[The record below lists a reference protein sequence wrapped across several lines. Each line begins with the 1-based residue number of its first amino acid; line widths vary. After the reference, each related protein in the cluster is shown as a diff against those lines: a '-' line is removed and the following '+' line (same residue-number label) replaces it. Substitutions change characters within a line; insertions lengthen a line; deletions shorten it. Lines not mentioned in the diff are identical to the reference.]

1 MLLALIALGF
11 LVGTVNAE
19 PTRDQWQSDIDTLAE
34 NLLGRHPNFFTKHT
48 VEEFEDAIDDLNQRI
63 DTLEDAQIIIEL
75 SRLVALGGDPHT
87 NIELSTYAKTM
98 HRLPIQVIVLS
109 DGVFISAATAP
120 YKELVGTQ
128 ILKFGNTDTL
138 DAFNRIGALFAYENH
153 SRLINAGSSYIT
165 LVPALEAV
173 GLTDAFD
180 ADAFELTIGDGQTKR
195 TVTLDCTIPTTR
207 PQWVSFAQNFKD
219 GMPLMYRKSR
229 GNYQTEFLKD
239 SGIMYLAYNKCED
252 AEDFPMK
259 LLSTFIIEKSDEFDA
274 RRLVIDLRF
283 NGGGDETV
291 LWTLMD
297 QLEKN
302 GQFKNKGDIIVLISR
317 YTFSSAMTNAHQL
330 KERLGAVLIGEPT
343 GGKPNHFGQ
352 LDSFILPNSGL
363 AVYHST
369 KWFQKVEGDPDA
381 VHPDVLIE
389 VGSADFFAGHDPVL
403 EAAKNYTPNYTSD

>member
-1 MLLALIALGF
+1 MFLALMFLG
-11 LVGTVNAE
+11 LVFPIGSADAG
-19 PTRDQWQSDIDTLAE
+19 PTKDQWRGDIDTLAE
-34 NLLGRHPNFFTKHT
+34 NLLAKHPNFYTKHT
-48 VEEFEDAIDDLNQRI
+48 VEEFEDAIDELIQKI
-63 DTLEDAQIIIEL
+63 DTLDDAQIVIEL
-75 SRLVALGGDPHT
+75 SRLIALGGDPHT
-87 NIELSTYAKTM
+87 TIELSAYARAM

-120 YKELVGTQ
+120 YQELVGAQ
-128 ILKFGNTDTL
+128 ILQFGDTDAL
-138 DAFNRIGALFAYENH
+138 EAFEQIGVLFAYENH
-153 SRLINAGSSYIT
+153 SRLINAASSYIT
-165 LVPALEAV
+165 LLPALAAV
-173 GLTDAFD
+173 GLADDFD
-180 ADAFELTIGDGQTKR
+180 ADTYDLTIKDGQGKR
-195 TVTLDCTIPTTR
+195 TVTLDCTIPTAR
-207 PQWVSFAQNFKD
+207 PQWVSFAQGFKG

-239 SGIMYLAYNKCED
+239 SGVMYLAYNKCED
-252 AEDFPMK
+252 AKDFPMK
-259 LLSTFIIEKSDEFDA
+259 LLSTFITEKSDEFDA

-297 QLEKN
+297 HLEKYER
-302 GQFKNKGDIIVLISR
+302 FKDKGDIIVLISR

-363 AVYHST
+363 TVYHST

-389 VGSADFFAGHDPVL
+389 VGSEDFFAGNDPVL
-403 EAAKNYTPNYTSD
+403 EAAKNYQPE

>member
-1 MLLALIALGF
+1 MFLILVFPLGSADA
-11 LVGTVNAE
+11 G
-19 PTRDQWQSDIDTLAE
+19 PTKDQWRGDIDTLAE
-34 NLLGRHPNFFTKHT
+34 NLLERHPNFFTKHS
-48 VEEFEDAIDDLNQRI
+48 VEAFEDAIDELAQKI
-63 DTLEDAQIIIEL
+63 DTLDDAQIVIEL
-75 SRLVALGGDPHT
+75 SRLIALGGDPHT
-87 NIELSTYAKTM
+87 SIELSAYARAM

-120 YKELVGTQ
+120 YRELVGAQ
-128 ILKFGNTDTL
+128 IIKFGDTDTL
-138 DAFNRIGALFAYENH
+138 EAFEQIGALFAYENH

-165 LVPALEAV
+165 LLPALAAA
-173 GLTDAFD
+173 GL
-180 ADAFELTIGDGQTKR
+180 ADDFAADTYELTIKDDQGQR
-195 TVTLDCTIPTTR
+195 SVTLDCTIPTAR

-219 GMPLMYRKSR
+219 AMPLMYRKSR

-239 SGIMYLAYNKCED
+239 SGVMYLAYNKCED
-252 AEDFPMK
+252 AKDFPMK
-259 LLSTFIIEKSDEFDA
+259 LLSTFITEKSDEFDA

-297 QLEKN
+297 QLKEYER
-302 GQFKNKGDIIVLISR
+302 FKDKGDIIVLISR

-352 LDSFILPNSGL
+352 LDSFVLPNSGL
-363 AVYHST
+363 TVYHST
-369 KWFQKVEGDPDA
+369 KWFEKVEGDPDA

-389 VGSADFFAGHDPVL
+389 VGSADFFAGNDPVL
-403 EAAKNYTPNYTSD
+403 EAAMSYQPE